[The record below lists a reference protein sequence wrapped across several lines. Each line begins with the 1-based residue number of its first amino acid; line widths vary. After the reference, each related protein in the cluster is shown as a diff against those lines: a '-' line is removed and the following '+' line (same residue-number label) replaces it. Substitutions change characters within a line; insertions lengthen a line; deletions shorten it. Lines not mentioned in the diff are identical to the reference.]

1 MFTDNIN
8 ELVSGAKSD
17 TIKFIPKL
25 IVSII
30 IFIVFAVL
38 ANIWKRQFSKLYL
51 DDAII
56 IEENNVKLNLTNNKS
71 RNIAFQQFSLII
83 YYLIY
88 VFGIFAAL
96 INLGVQ
102 TSTILSV
109 LGIFV
114 VGIGLS
120 LQSTIANIWAGL
132 YISTNKLFSIGDLIE
147 VNKIKGYV
155 QTFSLFN
162 TVIIDKDNRTPVV
175 IPNTMIQ
182 INMLTN
188 YSVNKIYN

>member
-1 MFTDNIN
+1 MLTNNVNNLI
-8 ELVSGAKSD
+8 SGVKTN
-17 TIKFIPKL
+17 TIEFIPKL

-30 IFIVFAVL
+30 IFIAFAVL

-51 DDAII
+51 DDVIV

-71 RNIAFQQFSLII
+71 RNIAFQQFSIII

-162 TVIIDKDNRTPVV
+162 TVIIDKDNKTPIV

>member
-8 ELVSGAKSD
+8 ELG
-17 TIKFIPKL
+17 TNIKNGSINFIPKL
-25 IVSII
+25 VVSII
-30 IFIVFAVL
+30 IFIAFGVL
-38 ANIWKRQFSKLYL
+38 ANIFKRQFSKLYL
-51 DDAII
+51 DDAIV
-56 IEENNVKLNLTNNKS
+56 IEENNVKINISNNKS
-71 RNIAFQQFSLII
+71 RNIAYQQFSHIV

-88 VFGIFAAL
+88 VVGIFAAL
-96 INLGVQ
+96 INLGIQ
-102 TSTILSV
+102 TSTILAV

-120 LQSTIANIWAGL
+120 LQATIANIWAGL
-132 YISTNKLFSIGDLIE
+132 YISTNRLFSIGDLIE

-162 TVIIDKDNRTPVV
+162 TVIIDKENRTPIV

-182 INMLTN
+182 TNMLTN